1 MRNHLLTAFCRKY
14 GYQYLHK
21 ILTPLLEIMFAQ
33 AETNSY
39 EVDNNRLRPGEDVD
53 ANAQNLRVVTQAF
66 LDVVVD
72 SVNIIPP

>member
-1 MRNHLLTAFCRKY
+1 
-14 GYQYLHK
+14 
-21 ILTPLLEIMFAQ
+21 MFAQ